1 MEIISAEGLREL
13 LNLDRDLSLLD
24 VRETWEFELC
34 HIQGSINIPMAEI
47 VDKLDILDRSG
58 ETVVICHHGMRSLQV
73 AAYLEIEGF
82 KKVINLE
89 GGIAAWASRID
100 SQMPQY

>member
-1 MEIISAEGLREL
+1 MEFISAEGLREL
-13 LNLDRDLSLLD
+13 LDLDRDLSLLD

-47 VDKLDILDRSG
+47 VDKLDILDRFG

-73 AAYLEIEGF
+73 AAYLENEGF
-82 KKVINLE
+82 EKVINLE